1 MSGRLISKG
10 IFRNK
15 SQTEKMELFNETIC
29 SEEIYG
35 PKRDELY
42 IVLPISVIYLVIFIT
57 GTVGNITTCI
67 VIYRN
72 KSLHTATNYYLFSL
86 AVSDLVLLVSGLP
99 QEIYL
104 IWSRYP
110 YIFGNLFCFLRG
122 LLAETSGNAT
132 VLTITGFTV
141 ERYLA
146 ICHPFLSHTMSKL
159 SRAVKFILLI
169 WFVAI
174 SFAIPQALPLKVAG
188 DCPMCLPTE
197 PVMNHSFEISTF
209 VFFVAPMTLITVLY
223 ILIGTTLSTSNM
235 MRTRSRSNRVH
246 SKSSRKVIKMLVA
259 VVVAFFICWAPFHVQ
274 RLYTIYATFPKPDEK
289 THSLYLQI
297 YALVTY
303 ISGVLYYISAT
314 TNPILYS
321 IMSVKFREAFKETFF
336 KCCGLGIQRGKP
348 PKQYSILS
356 RSNVKNPPESTDS
369 AKDEMFQTH
378 TTLIYKNSND
388 SFPSST
394 KFKFSLH
401 RLTKS
406 NETHTISEKSNSFS
420 TYASLPVVNNAQNES
435 KLTKIS
441 QYFVCLRKNQENG
454 KLAYGNR
461 DGHPSM
467 EFHLN
472 GSERDSCDI
481 SNSSLKDIEKGAIED
496 ELGAYINE
504 LKSGGI

>member
-246 SKSSRKVIKMLVA
+246 SKSSRKVIKMLVY
-259 VVVAFFICWAPFHVQ
+259 F
-274 RLYTIYATFPKPDEK
+274 R
-289 THSLYLQI
+289 
-297 YALVTY
+297 
-303 ISGVLYYISAT
+303 
-314 TNPILYS
+314 
-321 IMSVKFREAFKETFF
+321 KFQETFF

-394 KFKFSLH
+394 NLFICRFKFSLH

>member
-1 MSGRLISKG
+1 MD
-10 IFRNK
+10 N
-15 SQTEKMELFNETIC
+15 FNDTTC
-29 SEEIYG
+29 NASIYG
-35 PKRDELY
+35 PQRDELY
-42 IVLPISVIYLVIFIT
+42 IVVPITVIYAVIFIT

-67 VIYRN
+67 VISRN

-104 IWSRYP
+104 IWYRYP
-110 YIFGNLFCFLRG
+110 YVFGDIFCFLRG

-169 WFVAI
+169 WLIAI
-174 SFAIPQALPLKVAG
+174 SFAIPQAIPLTVTG
-188 DCPMCLPTE
+188 ECPHCLPRE
-197 PVMNHSFEISTF
+197 PVMSHSFEVSTF

-223 ILIGTTLSTSNM
+223 VLIGTTLSSSNVM
-235 MRTRSRSNRVH
+235 KSRNRGSRVH

-259 VVVAFFICWAPFHVQ
+259 VVIAFFICWAPFHVQ

-289 THSLYLQI
+289 THSFYLQI
-297 YALVTY
+297 YGLVTY

-321 IMSVKFREAFKETFF
+321 IMSVKFREAFKETFI
-336 KCCGLGIQRGKP
+336 KCCGFGVQRSKP

-356 RSNVKNPPESTDS
+356 RSHIRNGAESTDS
-369 AKDEMFQTH
+369 AKDDTFQTN
-378 TTLIYKNSND
+378 TSLIYKNSND
-388 SFPSST
+388 SFLGSAR
-394 KFKFSLH
+394 FKFSLR
-401 RLTKS
+401 RLANKTNDPVRHGSQKS
-406 NETHTISEKSNSFS
+406 QNSF
-420 TYASLPVVNNAQNES
+420 TMYASLPVVSSPENAS
-435 KLTKIS
+435 KLTKLS
-441 QYFVCLRKNQENG
+441 QYFECLKKNPVNG
-454 KLAYGNR
+454 KLKHR
-461 DGHPSM
+461 DNKEIHLSL
-467 EFHLN
+467 EFHGMNKN
-472 GSERDSCDI
+472 GVYDSCDI
-481 SNSSLKDIEKGAIED
+481 SNSSLKDVEHGAIED

-504 LKSGGI
+504 LKNGGV